1 MGVRGLSSYVTGC
14 QRACSEHVD
23 LNYGGS
29 DRDTTSAADRDGP
42 VSLAVDGLALVY
54 HIMQNAGVHDLRL
67 ELGWDYD
74 KEATTLERRR
84 SQAADASEVMVLM
97 QPGGEGT
104 DATFLQ
110 QHCSSLLPLFA
121 VETLAAACISAGVS
135 IRSADREADPELAA
149 ACQGNARSV
158 DSGRRRHRCPALD
171 DAGGGVGVEGGCD
184 AVLSNDSDFLVM
196 DIPGYIPFW
205 SLGVGADG
213 SAGALV
219 FRRTLVA
226 ARLGIPADWMPD
238 LACLVGNDWIQPENH
253 VHRRGQLYSDV
264 GFIELPDHPPSFCL
278 SPIGLVRVI
287 MQSAATSAGCN
298 SGHERKR
305 KGTAAHN
312 AGALAS
318 SSAPWRRGG
327 NGNGSSSS
335 NGLTGAASAK
345 HLVEATARYLS
356 EFLRHNKVPR
366 DRCGVNDAVSPSQ
379 VDPATGG
386 DDRGRLLAG
395 EADQSMTR
403 ELCARF
409 FPALTAGRS
418 GGVSGAEGAHGQD
431 EESPQTGLAGTSSTK
446 SAGHRAPKQQ
456 RASRA
461 KKGKGHK
468 NKRPSGNDR
477 GGGSTTGCGSR
488 GGQRDAGMGEEDAAR
503 GGIDAVGEEEDGE
516 SFLREFLA
524 ARLHYEVPPLCAAGE
539 DQAEDETLSHPLA
552 TTGLAATVSG
562 GGLVLS
568 RVGLRA
574 GIWAPPEIAQAVL
587 EGVFWCRMMLED
599 SVALENAVI
608 EPAADYTEPT
618 RPTGTDSTPS
628 GTAASHSSAFAS
640 FSGVRKGIYEV
651 CLAQLVGVRTAG
663 CFSWA
668 ATQDDHSRD
677 RSMVVATEGLLNDS
691 AGNSAQSA
699 VLSFRERCAAF
710 ASGGSAVP
718 RREPQTTAASLPK
731 ASTASIQ
738 APAPA
743 SPPAPAATPSP
754 PPQAVAA
761 AAAEPLGSRQIVAGG
776 SDKQRRRG
784 DKPRRFN
791 GNDALGPRAAAV
803 VGRRRHD
810 LPPGRVTREGDE
822 FVVREFRRVGTG
834 VKTFRVVCKAPA
846 SLRLS
851 ASTSLPMR
859 WNLCLSTLGLAR
871 RDNRLLTALMD
882 SEVRGKP
889 RMASSSGQTCSRTD
903 SDGTE
908 VGQGGNRAGRTPIR
922 LTAVALV
929 AALLLSGNTSTL
941 SSSGRGEETSAAAK
955 ASLSLG
961 SSWRAIDVSAGGN
974 GVGSGREGESA
985 IVVAFV
991 TTVTRCFCGGGGG
1004 GGIGCHGPTLSTAA
1018 SNTERGIDTKKARTP
1033 RQPGGV
1039 DNVGTS
1045 AAPAAAAPPLH
1056 SSRSCGWCP
1065 QALDGQG
1072 EEGVSGSPKGAQE
1085 ARTFVNLW
1093 SKAQSAAWH
1102 VNACLAALRLIDDKG
1117 GGGGGGSNRCE
1128 GGRYIA
1134 PLDSLSLRPALAFTI
1149 FRQQT
1154 RGQPVPGQQGQSQ
1167 QPTSRSC
1174 QQQQQQQQQQ
1184 EQQQRSA
1191 VAAAAVG
1198 VDDGDGRQQPPRQE
1212 AGTRSSLGGKEG
1224 AKNSLPIGSN
1234 SSPGTRAPP
1243 VHRRISPNDDPAEKS
1258 PRKGAPHRGPIFEG
1272 DTTTLPGE
1280 SQPEQTCCVHT
1291 PIGGSCGWTRRVEVV
1306 LDAAGFVG

>member
-29 DRDTTSAADRDGP
+29 DRDTPSAADCDGP

-67 ELGWDYD
+67 ELGCDYRSLHD
-74 KEATTLERRR
+74 ALLGYLSALTDAGVSLLVVVDGMQDCEKEATTLERRR
-84 SQAADASEVMVLM
+84 SQAADASEAMVLI
-97 QPGGEGT
+97 QSGGEGI
-104 DATFLQ
+104 DAAFLQ

-149 ACQGNARSV
+149 ACQGNARGV
-158 DSGRRRHRCPALD
+158 DSGRRRNRCPELD
-171 DAGGGVGVEGGCD
+171 DAGGDVGVEGGCD

-219 FRRTLVA
+219 FRRPLVA

-253 VHRRGQLYSDV
+253 QHRLLR
-264 GFIELPDHPPSFCL
+264 L
-278 SPIGLVRVI
+278 SA
-287 MQSAATSAGCN
+287 STSAGSN
-298 SGHERKR
+298 NGHERKR

-312 AGALAS
+312 EGAVAS
-318 SSAPWRRGG
+318 SSGPWRRGG
-327 NGNGSSSS
+327 IGNGSSSS

-345 HLVEATARYLS
+345 HVVEATARYLS
-356 EFLRHNKVPR
+356 EFLRNTKDPR
-366 DRCGVNDAVSPSQ
+366 DRCDADCAVSPSQ
-379 VDPATGG
+379 VGSATGG
-386 DDRGRLLAG
+386 DDTGRILAG
-395 EADQSMTR
+395 EADQSMAR

-409 FPALTAGRS
+409 FPALTAVRN
-418 GGVSGAEGAHGQD
+418 GGDSGAEGAHGQD
-431 EESPQTGLAGTSSTK
+431 EASPQTGLAGTSSTK

-456 RASRA
+456 RACRA
-461 KKGKGHK
+461 RKGKGHK

-488 GGQRDAGMGEEDAAR
+488 GGQRDAGMSREDAAR
-503 GGIDAVGEEEDGE
+503 EAIDAVGEKEDGE
-516 SFLREFLA
+516 SFLRAFLA
-524 ARLHYEVPPLCAAGE
+524 ARLHYEVPPFRAAGE
-539 DQAEDETLSHPLA
+539 DQAEDETLSPPLA
-552 TTGLAATVSG
+552 STGLAATVSRR
-562 GGLVLS
+562 GLVLS

-599 SVALENAVI
+599 SVALENAVT
-608 EPAADYTEPT
+608 EPATDSTEPT
-618 RPTGTDSTPS
+618 RPTGTDCTAS
-628 GTAASHSSAFAS
+628 GTPASHSSAFES

-651 CLAQLVGVRTAG
+651 CLAQLVGVRTAA
-663 CFSWA
+663 CSSSA
-668 ATQDDHSRD
+668 ASQDDHSRD
-677 RSMVVATEGLLNDS
+677 RSMVVATEGLLNNS
-691 AGNSAQSA
+691 AGNSA
-699 VLSFRERCAAF
+699 LGFRERCAAV
-710 ASGGSAVP
+710 ASGSSAVP
-718 RREPQTTAASLPK
+718 GREQQTAAASLPE

-738 APAPA
+738 AQAPA
-743 SPPAPAATPSP
+743 SPRAPAATPSP

-761 AAAEPLGSRQIVAGG
+761 AAVEPLGSRQVVAGG
-776 SDKQRRRG
+776 RDKQHQRG

-791 GNDALGPRAAAV
+791 GNDALGPLAAAV
-803 VGRRRHD
+803 AGRRWHG

-834 VKTFRVVCKAPA
+834 VKAFRIVCRVPA

-859 WNLCLSTLGLAR
+859 WNLCLCTLGLAR
-871 RDNRLLTALMD
+871 LDNRLLTTLMD
-882 SEVRGKP
+882 SEVRGRPK
-889 RMASSSGQTCSRTD
+889 MASSSGQNCSRTD

-929 AALLLSGNTSTL
+929 AALLMSSNTSTL

-955 ASLSLG
+955 GSLSLG
-961 SSWRAIDVSAGGN
+961 SSRRAVGVSADGN
-974 GVGSGREGESA
+974 GVSGGREGESA

-991 TTVTRCFCGGGGG
+991 AAVTRCFCGGGGG
-1004 GGIGCHGPTLSTAA
+1004 GGGYGCPQVSTAA
-1018 SNTERGIDTKKARTP
+1018 SNSERGIDDEKARAL

-1039 DNVGTS
+1039 DHVGTS
-1045 AAPAAAAPPLH
+1045 AAAAAAALPLH
-1056 SSRSCGWCP
+1056 SSQSCGWCL
-1065 QALDGQG
+1065 QALDTQG
-1072 EEGVSGSPKGAQE
+1072 EEGVSDSHEGARE

-1117 GGGGGGSNRCE
+1117 GGDGGSRCD
-1128 GGRYIA
+1128 GGRHVA
-1134 PLDSLSLRPALAFTI
+1134 PLDTLGLRPALAFTI

-1167 QPTSRSC
+1167 RQTSKSC

-1184 EQQQRSA
+1184 QPSA

-1198 VDDGDGRQQPPRQE
+1198 SGDGDERQQPPRQQ
-1212 AGTRSSLGGKEG
+1212 AGTHSSRGGEVG
-1224 AKNSLPIGSN
+1224 AKKSLPIGSY
-1234 SSPGTRAPP
+1234 SSSETRTPP
-1243 VHRRISPNDDPAEKS
+1243 VHRRISPNDDPAEAS
-1258 PRKGAPHRGPIFEG
+1258 PPKGAPHRGPICEG
-1272 DTTTLPGE
+1272 DTTVLPEETLPE
-1280 SQPEQTCCVHT
+1280 HTCCVHS
-1291 PIGGSCGWTRRVEVV
+1291 PIGGRCGWTRRVEVV
-1306 LDAAGFVG
+1306 LDAAGFVW

>member
-1 MGVRGLSSYVTGC
+1 
-14 QRACSEHVD
+14 
-23 LNYGGS
+23 
-29 DRDTTSAADRDGP
+29 
-42 VSLAVDGLALVY
+42 
-54 HIMQNAGVHDLRL
+54 MQDC
-67 ELGWDYD
+67 E

-84 SQAADASEVMVLM
+84 SQAADASEAMVII
-97 QPGGEGT
+97 QSGGEGV
-104 DATFLQ
+104 DAALLQ

-158 DSGRRRHRCPALD
+158 DSGRRRNRCPELD
-171 DAGGGVGVEGGCD
+171 IAGGGVGVEGGCD

-196 DIPGYIPFW
+196 DVPGYIPFW

-238 LACLVGNDWIQPENH
+238 LACLVGNDWIQPEHH
-253 VHRRGQLYSDV
+253 VHRRGQL
-264 GFIELPDHPPSFCL
+264 
-278 SPIGLVRVI
+278 
-287 MQSAATSAGCN
+287 SAATRAGSN
-298 SGHERKR
+298 NGHERKR
-305 KGTAAHN
+305 KGTAAQN
-312 AGALAS
+312 EVALAS
-318 SSAPWRRGG
+318 SSGPWRRGG
-327 NGNGSSSS
+327 IGNGSSSS

-356 EFLRHNKVPR
+356 EFLRHTKVPR
-366 DRCGVNDAVSPSQ
+366 DRCDANGAVSPSR
-379 VDPATGG
+379 VGSATGG
-386 DDRGRLLAG
+386 DDAGRILAG

-409 FPALTAGRS
+409 FPALTAVRN
-418 GGVSGAEGAHGQD
+418 GGDSGAGGAHGQD
-431 EESPQTGLAGTSSTK
+431 EASPQTGLAGTSSTK

-461 KKGKGHK
+461 RKGKGHK
-468 NKRPSGNDR
+468 NKRPSGNHR

-488 GGQRDAGMGEEDAAR
+488 GGQRDAGMGKEDAAR
-503 GGIDAVGEEEDGE
+503 EEIDVVGEKEDGE

-524 ARLHYEVPPLCAAGE
+524 ARLHYEVPPFRAAGE
-539 DQAEDETLSHPLA
+539 DQAGDETLSPPLA
-552 TTGLAATVSG
+552 STGLAATVSG
-562 GGLVLS
+562 RGLGLS

-599 SVALENAVI
+599 SVALEKAVT
-608 EPAADYTEPT
+608 EPATDSTEPT
-618 RPTGTDSTPS
+618 RPTDTDSTAS
-628 GTAASHSSAFAS
+628 GTPASHSSAFES

-663 CFSWA
+663 CSSSA
-668 ATQDDHSRD
+668 ATQDDNSRD
-677 RSMVVATEGLLNDS
+677 SSMVVATEGLLNNS
-691 AGNSAQSA
+691 AGNSALG
-699 VLSFRERCAAF
+699 VRERCAAF

-718 RREPQTTAASLPK
+718 RREQQTAAASLPE

-743 SPPAPAATPSP
+743 SRRAPAATPSP

-761 AAAEPLGSRQIVAGG
+761 AAAEPLGGRQVVAGG
-776 SDKQRRRG
+776 SDKQHQRG
-784 DKPRRFN
+784 HKPRRFN

-803 VGRRRHD
+803 AGRRRHD

-834 VKTFRVVCKAPA
+834 VKAFRIVCKVPA

-859 WNLCLSTLGLAR
+859 WNLCLCTLGLAQ

-882 SEVRGKP
+882 SEVRGRPK
-889 RMASSSGQTCSRTD
+889 MASSSDQNCSRTD

-908 VGQGGNRAGRTPIR
+908 VGQGGNRAGRTPTR

-929 AALLLSGNTSTL
+929 AALLMSSNTSTL

-955 ASLSLG
+955 GSLSLG
-961 SSWRAIDVSAGGN
+961 SSRRAVGVSADGN
-974 GVGSGREGESA
+974 GVSGGREGESA

-991 TTVTRCFCGGGGG
+991 AAVTRCLCGGGGG
-1004 GGIGCHGPTLSTAA
+1004 GGGGYGGPQISTAA
-1018 SNTERGIDTKKARTP
+1018 SNSERGIGNKKARAL

-1039 DNVGTS
+1039 DHVGTS
-1045 AAPAAAAPPLH
+1045 AAPAAAAPRLH
-1056 SSRSCGWCP
+1056 SSQSCGWCL
-1065 QALDGQG
+1065 QALDRQG
-1072 EEGVSGSPKGAQE
+1072 EEGVNDSHEGARE

-1117 GGGGGGSNRCE
+1117 GGGGSRYD
-1128 GGRYIA
+1128 GGRHVA
-1134 PLDSLSLRPALAFTI
+1134 PLDILGLRPALAFTI
-1149 FRQQT
+1149 FRLQT
-1154 RGQPVPGQQGQSQ
+1154 RGQFLPGQQGQSQ
-1167 QPTSRSC
+1167 RHTSKSC
-1174 QQQQQQQQQQ
+1174 QQQQKQQQQQQQQQQ
-1184 EQQQRSA
+1184 QPSA
-1191 VAAAAVG
+1191 LAAAAVG
-1198 VDDGDGRQQPPRQE
+1198 VGDGDERQQPPRQQ
-1212 AGTRSSLGGKEG
+1212 AGTRSSQGGEVG
-1224 AKNSLPIGSN
+1224 AKKALPIGSYSN
-1234 SSPGTRAPP
+1234 SGTRTPP
-1243 VHRRISPNDDPAEKS
+1243 VHRRISPNDDPAEAS
-1258 PRKGAPHRGPIFEG
+1258 PRKGAPHRGSICEG
-1272 DTTTLPGE
+1272 DTTALPGE
-1280 SQPEQTCCVHT
+1280 SLPEQTCCVHT
-1291 PIGGSCGWTRRVEVV
+1291 PIGGSCGWTRRVVVV
-1306 LDAAGFVG
+1306 LDAAGFVW